1 VTEPAAAQ
9 PIRAIRVIVADDQTV
24 VREAL
29 ATLLGL
35 MPGLDVVAT
44 AANGAEAVAAAGVHR
59 PDVVLMD
66 LRMPVMDGVEA
77 TGQITEQFPDV
88 AVLVLTTFADEDSIL
103 GALGAGARGYLT
115 KESGRDDIAMA
126 IRAAAAG
133 QSVLDPQVQAR
144 LIAAASRR
152 SGERRPDADNDA
164 DPAAERPP
172 AVPAPEAETPDGLT
186 PREVEVLQLIAEGLS
201 NRAIAERL
209 FVSEAT
215 VKTHINNLFA
225 KAQLRDRA
233 HAVTYAY
240 RHGLV
245 RP

>member
-1 VTEPAAAQ
+1 MT
-9 PIRAIRVIVADDQTV
+9 RIVVVDDQTV

-35 MPGLDVVAT
+35 VPDFEVVGT
-44 AANGAEAVAAAGVHR
+44 AADGRQAIEAVETHR
-59 PDVVLMD
+59 PQVVLMD
-66 LRMPVMDGVEA
+66 LRMPVLDGAGA
-77 TGQITEQFPDV
+77 TREISERFPDV
-88 AVLVLTTFADEDSIL
+88 AVVILTTFADEDSIL
-103 GALGAGARGYLT
+103 DALGAGARGYLT
-115 KESGRDDIAMA
+115 KESGREEIAQA
-126 IRAAAAG
+126 IRTAAAG
-133 QSVLDPQVQAR
+133 QAVLDPLVQSR
-144 LIAAASRR
+144 LIAAAARPT
-152 SGERRPDADNDA
+152 ERRAG
-164 DPAAERPP
+164 
-172 AVPAPEAETPDGLT
+172 PEAAPAGSANGEPPDGLT

-240 RHGLV
+240 RHGLIAL
-245 RP
+245 PD